1 MKSERPK
8 VLFIFHFSPF
18 YIHSP
23 MQNSLSRYL
32 VIYTVAQL
40 PMLVIA
46 AFFPYI
52 FSMDTSPNMRALLR
66 ALLDYVP
73 FLILAA
79 FLWHD
84 MSAARRVSPFG
95 LVLTATCGF
104 TGYLMQ
110 RTGLPLVRKYGCV
123 TIVYTLLLL
132 VSIYFFPTY
141 TNLLTI
147 AFQILTLILV
157 LSDLSRLP
165 LSRNPATAWLTAL
178 LIITCFAQP
187 FVAILALL
195 LLHHAEHTNNAVAAL
210 KTYLLPIALISLA
223 KRICAALPV
232 SLTLF
237 GFPTSVILSTL
248 LGLILLVII
257 IVMLYRDAP
266 KARLSRFWL
275 CASAIGSAPVS
286 ALCCLFAQ
294 QENKEEE

>member
-1 MKSERPK
+1 
-8 VLFIFHFSPF
+8 
-18 YIHSP
+18 

-132 VSIYFFPTY
+132 VSIYLL
-141 TNLLTI
+141 NLLTV

-157 LSDLSRLP
+157 LSDLNRLP
-165 LSRNPATAWLTAL
+165 LSRNPATAWLFAL

-195 LLHHAEHTNNAVAAL
+195 LLHHAEHPDNAVAGL

-237 GFPTSVILSTL
+237 GFPASVILSTL
-248 LGLILLVII
+248 LGLVLLVII

-266 KARLSRFWL
+266 KARLPRFWL